1 MVGIDTRELRD
12 PHSYVTFDDVI
23 VLALANTSTEKFLA
37 DSNRWQ
43 RVLHAIREKYK
54 DRIPELKA
62 MFFDE
67 SRSDLSPQS
76 EEFYQLINILS
87 ASKLISLPNPSFE
100 HILMDSTQKERAR
113 KLEERLLQCYHDH
126 IADIASM
133 LEGELAVRS

>member
-1 MVGIDTRELRD
+1 MVVKDAKELLD

-23 VLALANTSTEKFLA
+23 VLALANTSTNKFLA

-43 RVLHAIREKYK
+43 RVLYAIREKYK

-67 SRSDLSPQS
+67 SRSDISPQS

-100 HILMDSTQKERAR
+100 HIVMDSTQKERAR
-113 KLEERLLQCYHDH
+113 NLEERLLQRYHDY
-126 IADIASM
+126 IADITSM
-133 LEGELAVRS
+133 LEGELAVQS

>member
-1 MVGIDTRELRD
+1 MAVKDSKELRD

-23 VLALANTSTEKFLA
+23 VLALANTNTDKFFA

-43 RVLHAIREKYK
+43 HVLHAIREKYK

-67 SRSDLSPQS
+67 SRSDIPPQS

-100 HILMDSTQKERAR
+100 HIVMNPTQKECAR
-113 KLEERLLQCYHDH
+113 NLEDHLLQSYHDC

-133 LEGELAVRS
+133 LEGELAVQS